1 MVEHISIVNEVEQNN
16 CSSGKMIGCEDLS
29 LASSRLA
36 RERVR
41 EIFCAP
47 RVAMGQ
53 RKNPFD
59 PDVNVRILLILG
71 ASPDPAHLVSSL
83 EASSSPAFAQVRSQT
98 VWETNALHLADAVK
112 KNYSLKKKNQV

>member
-1 MVEHISIVNEVEQNN
+1 
-16 CSSGKMIGCEDLS
+16 
-29 LASSRLA
+29 
-36 RERVR
+36 
-41 EIFCAP
+41 
-47 RVAMGQ
+47 MGQ

-112 KNYSLKKKNQV
+112 KKLFFKKKQHYSKAKCH

>member
-1 MVEHISIVNEVEQNN
+1 
-16 CSSGKMIGCEDLS
+16 
-29 LASSRLA
+29 
-36 RERVR
+36 
-41 EIFCAP
+41 
-47 RVAMGQ
+47 MGQ

-112 KNYSLKKKNQV
+112 KKLFFKKKNPSIAKLNATEKRGKYITLSPKSLNGTALFQLSIKRVSN